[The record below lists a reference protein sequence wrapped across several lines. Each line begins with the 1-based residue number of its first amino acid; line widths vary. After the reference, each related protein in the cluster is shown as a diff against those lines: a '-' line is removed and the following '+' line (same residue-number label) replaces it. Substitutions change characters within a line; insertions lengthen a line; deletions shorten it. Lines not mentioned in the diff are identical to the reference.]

1 MTTEELKARLA
12 EVKHLRFLEEMA
24 DFMNW
29 PLYYKYTDEIR
40 ELQRELDARGE

>member
-12 EVKHLRFLEEMA
+12 EVKHLLFIEEMA

-29 PLYYKYTDEIR
+29 SLYYKYTDEIR
-40 ELQRELDARGE
+40 KLQRELDTRGE